1 MFLVFAYPAYLMIR
15 NPYLSDSLLIYMLLF
30 LKRVWLT
37 ALMCLCV
44 SVAFAQATFTTTGDW
59 DNSGNWSGSNIGDD
73 ISEDVTIN
81 ASRVALLQAGFIYTI
96 GNLVMND
103 FSGLTIDATG
113 SLDVG
118 ESGTPRD
125 ITAGNN
131 VTITVD
137 GSLIVWGDFNVNGDN
152 LTLNITGTLIVR
164 GDLIMDDAA
173 SISVSGDLIVEGN
186 FLADANTNFSISSG
200 GSVSVTGTVTVG
212 TNSNLVGDPG
222 SFFAGGGCFSP
233 PFPDNTF
240 CANGVLPIKL
250 LFFRAALEGN
260 VVSLSWATELEEN
273 FDHFEIEKASEN
285 LFFSKITEVMAL
297 GRNSN
302 GTQHYSYSDR
312 TPYTGPNY
320 YRLKAVDLDG
330 SFEYFNIEFV
340 NYRGERT
347 IDVYPNPVASGVI
360 KFKMHFNP
368 TPYDRISL
376 LDLQGKVMLT
386 ESVSSQGI
394 QELNLSS
401 DVKSGLYLLKY
412 SSPAFQRIVKIV
424 VLR

>member
-1 MFLVFAYPAYLMIR
+1 
-15 NPYLSDSLLIYMLLF
+15 MLLSF
-30 LKRVWLT
+30 KQVLLS
-37 ALMCLCV
+37 ALLSLCV
-44 SVAFAQATFTTTGDW
+44 SFAFAQATFTTTGDW

-81 ASRVALLQAGFIYTI
+81 ASRVALLQAGFTYTI
-96 GNLVMND
+96 GNLVMSD

-152 LTLNITGTLIVR
+152 LTLNITGSLIVR

-173 SISVSGDLIVEGN
+173 SISVSGNLIVEGN
-186 FLADANTNFSISSG
+186 FLADDNTNFSISSG

-260 VVSLSWATELEEN
+260 VVSLNWATELEDN

-285 LFFSKITEVMAL
+285 LSFTKISETPAL
-297 GRNSN
+297 GGSTEGIQN
-302 GTQHYSYSDR
+302 YSYIDR
-312 TPYTGPNY
+312 SPYSGPNY

-340 NYRGERT
+340 NYRGERN
-347 IDVYPNPVASGVI
+347 IDVYPNPVVTGVI

-376 LDLQGKVMLT
+376 LDLQGKVVVTKNVNSPGFQEIILND
-386 ESVSSQGI
+386 SV
-394 QELNLSS
+394 
-401 DVKSGLYLLKY
+401 KPGLYLLKY
-412 SSPAFQRIVKIV
+412 NSPSFQRVVKV
-424 VLR
+424 MVLR